1 MPQTI
6 ITYAGNPNFALACTN
21 AQAGATLTL
30 QPLTGT
36 PLSQLLWNVNRLNGY
51 ITLAASVVPNVLALA
66 TTSCASGT
74 LITAQLRNGTDTKQ
88 QWNFLIGTSI
98 INSIGCPGMCV
109 DVQNRVV
116 AAGTP
121 IWLYPVNGS
130 PAQQW
135 NFEAVDAVDLA
146 AAAELEAV

>member
-1 MPQTI
+1 MPQAI

-21 AQAGATLTL
+21 VQAGASLTL
-30 QPLTGT
+30 QPLNGT
-36 PLSQLLWNVNRLNGY
+36 PLSQLLWKVSRLNGF
-51 ITLAASVVPNVLALA
+51 ITLAASVIPNVLAVA

-74 LITAQLRNGTDTKQ
+74 PITAQMQNGTDTKQ

-98 INSIGCPGMCV
+98 INSVGCPGMCI

-121 IWLYPVNGS
+121 VWLYPVNGS

-135 NFEAVDAVDLA
+135 NFETVDAVDVEV
-146 AAAELEAV
+146 AAELETV